1 MYNDAITY
9 YGDFSELTK
18 EKAIEVCENLKL
30 GDIIVLDKRVI
41 EGIKGNYKFCG
52 DGFDFNYTFS
62 IDNLEELLEDLYENG
77 EDAMVVD
84 VNDRVDCST
93 RLTSGRW
100 ISWGMIDYKATAKKN
115 GLEIDGL
122 EESSPT
128 TSALMDENDKLKAQ
142 IKELKEQIEMMKQSM
157 ILSPNEIRGGIWYK
171 EGYNCVVIQ
180 TDDNEFM
187 LINCDNY
194 NRYYDE
200 TFARESIVGRL
211 IEKGWALKSK
221 GGN

>member
-41 EGIKGNYKFCG
+41 EGIEGNYNFCG
-52 DGFDFNYTFS
+52 DGFNYTFS

-200 TFARESIVGRL
+200 TFARESIIGRL
-211 IEKGWALKSK
+211 IEKGWVLKSK

>member
-41 EGIKGNYKFCG
+41 EGIEGNYKFCG
-52 DGFDFNYTFS
+52 DGFNYTFS

-93 RLTSGRW
+93 RLTSGGW

-171 EGYNCVVIQ
+171 EGCNCVVIQ

-200 TFARESIVGRL
+200 TFARESIIGRL
-211 IEKGWALKSK
+211 IEKGWVLKSK

>member
-41 EGIKGNYKFCG
+41 EGIEGNYNFCG
-52 DGFDFNYTFS
+52 DGFNYTFS

-93 RLTSGRW
+93 RLTSGGW

-171 EGYNCVVIQ
+171 EGCNCVVIQ

-200 TFARESIVGRL
+200 TFARESIIGRL
-211 IEKGWALKSK
+211 IEKGWVLKSK

>member
-41 EGIKGNYKFCG
+41 EGIEGNYNFCG
-52 DGFDFNYTFS
+52 DGFNYTFS

-142 IKELKEQIEMMKQSM
+142 NKELKEQIEMMKQSM
-157 ILSPNEIRGGIWYK
+157 FLSPNEIRGGIWYK

-200 TFARESIVGRL
+200 TFARESIIGRL
-211 IEKGWALKSK
+211 IEKGWVLKSK

>member
-41 EGIKGNYKFCG
+41 EGIEGNYKFCG

>member
-41 EGIKGNYKFCG
+41 EGIEGNYNFCG
-52 DGFDFNYTFS
+52 DGFNYTFS

-93 RLTSGRW
+93 RLTGGRW

>member
-1 MYNDAITY
+1 MYNDAKTY

-18 EKAIEVCENLKL
+18 EKAIEVCESLKQ
-30 GDIIVLDKRVI
+30 GDIIVFDDRVNGGV
-41 EGIKGNYKFCG
+41 EGHYKFRG
-52 DGFDFNYTFS
+52 EEFNYTFRADS
-62 IDNLEELLEDLYENG
+62 FKELLEDMRENG
-77 EDAMVVD
+77 DAVVD
-84 VNDRVDCST
+84 IVDRVDRSI
-93 RLTSGRW
+93 RIKGGIW
-100 ISWGMIDYKATAKKN
+100 ISWGMIDYKATAQKN
-115 GLEIDGL
+115 GLKIDIDEVEDVSNVSIL
-122 EESSPT
+122 KS
-128 TSALMDENDKLKAQ
+128 ENDKLKAQ
-142 IKELKEQIEMMKQSM
+142 IEELKGQIEMMKQSM
-157 ILSPNEIRGGIWYK
+157 ILSPHEIRGSIWYK

-211 IEKGWALKSK
+211 IEKGWVLKSK

>member
-41 EGIKGNYKFCG
+41 EGIEGNYNFCG
-52 DGFDFNYTFS
+52 DGFNYTFS

-211 IEKGWALKSK
+211 IEKGWVLKSK